1 MNHEELLDRSTR
13 IYRAADE
20 IIEHITNDM
29 DTDPEMMV
37 AALGAAY
44 AAAIDGCGVSMHD
57 GVSLFLTFYKQLQAK
72 GAAH

>member
-1 MNHEELLDRSTR
+1 MNQEETLDRGAR

-29 DTDPEMMV
+29 DIDMEMTV

-44 AAAIDGCGVSMHD
+44 AAAVDGCGVSMHD
-57 GVSLFLTFYKQLQAK
+57 GVSLFITFYKQLQAK